1 MSMAYRYPYD
11 DEEKAYVPPKLQTD
25 RNVWK
30 LIIFSILTLGIY
42 LIVFFI
48 PFSFEL
54 DKIAPKPDR
63 SKTMNFLF
71 VYILSI
77 FTFSI
82 AMQCW
87 HYQIAQR
94 VEEALEKRDI
104 RYNFGTNDFW
114 VLQIFGSLFLGIGT
128 IVYMY
133 KLCHAMNLL
142 CADYNEKPYVVE

>member
-1 MSMAYRYPYD
+1 MAYKYGYD
-11 DEEKAYVPPKLQTD
+11 YEEKEYVPPKLQTD
-25 RNVWK
+25 RNMWK
-30 LIIFSILTLGIY
+30 LVIFSILTLGIY

-48 PFSFEL
+48 PFSFDL

-82 AMQCW
+82 AMLCW

-114 VLQIFGSLFLGIGT
+114 TLQIFGSLFLGIGT
-128 IVYMY
+128 FVYLH
-133 KLCHAMNLL
+133 KLCRAMNLL

>member
-1 MSMAYRYPYD
+1 MAYRYPYD
-11 DEEKAYVPPKLQTD
+11 DEEKAYVPQKLETD
-25 RNVWK
+25 RNMWK
-30 LIIFSILTLGIY
+30 LVIFSILTLGIY

-48 PFSFEL
+48 PFSFDL
-54 DKIAPKPDR
+54 DKISPKPDR

-77 FTFSI
+77 FTLSI
-82 AMQCW
+82 AMLCW

-114 VLQIFGSLFLGIGT
+114 TLQIFGSLFLGIGT
-128 IVYMY
+128 FVSLH
-133 KLCHAMNLL
+133 KLCRAMNLL

>member
-1 MSMAYRYPYD
+1 MAYKYPYD
-11 DEEKAYVPPKLQTD
+11 DEEKAYVPPKLKTD
-25 RNVWK
+25 RSMWK
-30 LIIFSILTLGIY
+30 LMLFSILTFGIY
-42 LIVFFI
+42 TIIFFI
-48 PFSFEL
+48 PFSFDL

-77 FTFSI
+77 FTASI
-82 AMQCW
+82 AMLCW

-94 VEEALEKRDI
+94 IEEALERRDI

-128 IVYMY
+128 FVYY
-133 KLCHAMNLL
+133 HKLCHAMNLL
-142 CADYNEKPYVVE
+142 CADYNEKPVVVE